1 MTAVL
6 NSEEGETEKIAIT
19 IKECKRIGIQILPPN
34 VNYSMEKFSII
45 KGKDGKPDAIVFGL
59 NTVKNLGSDAVKEI
73 VKERNQGGKFKAI
86 AEFIKRVPGKSLNK
100 KSIEALVKSGSLDDL
115 ESRDVLLGN
124 IETLLGFQH
133 QVHGSHKH
141 EVSLFDTVDDFE
153 ELHLVKS
160 PPVERNLKLLWERE
174 LVGLYLT
181 GHPLDPWKSV
191 LENRDITI
199 SKINTELGEGR
210 QVIFAGIIGS
220 VKNMLTKNKDKMAF
234 LDVQDLDSSI
244 EVIVFPKTYAQFKDL
259 ILQDT
264 PLAFKGRISMKN
276 KDSDDKN
283 EDGSDKTEEEKNKYG
298 AKAIILEEIRRI

>member
-1 MTAVL
+1 
-6 NSEEGETEKIAIT
+6 
-19 IKECKRIGIQILPPN
+19 
-34 VNYSMEKFSII
+34 
-45 KGKDGKPDAIVFGL
+45 
-59 NTVKNLGSDAVKEI
+59 
-73 VKERNQGGKFKAI
+73 
-86 AEFIKRVPGKSLNK
+86 
-100 KSIEALVKSGSLDDL
+100 
-115 ESRDVLLGN
+115 
-124 IETLLGFQH
+124 
-133 QVHGSHKH
+133 
-141 EVSLFDTVDDFE
+141 VSLFDTVDDFE